1 MKILVCTCIIYYIII
16 YSDDEDLSMYMYKDL
31 DGEVVGKLPGQLKG
45 EDFVISDCKVHDYM
59 WILCNTYT
67 AKL

>member
-1 MKILVCTCIIYYIII
+1 
-16 YSDDEDLSMYMYKDL
+16 MYMYKNL

-59 WILCNTYT
+59 WILTYCNTYT
-67 AKL
+67 VKL